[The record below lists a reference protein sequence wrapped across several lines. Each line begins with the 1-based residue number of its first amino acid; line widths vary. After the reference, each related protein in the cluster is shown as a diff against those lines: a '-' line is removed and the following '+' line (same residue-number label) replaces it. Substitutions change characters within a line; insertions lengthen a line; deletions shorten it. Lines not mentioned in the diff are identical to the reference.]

1 MSAETRFAGMQGAV
15 AGMDK
20 ARGNDISLL
29 LTASERPRRAV
40 SGLPGK
46 KFKKKPKKESKKVLT
61 KAGERGIIY
70 ELPASGTRDE
80 REMLKSASGVEQRAI
95 LENDTV

>member
-1 MSAETRFAGMQGAV
+1 MPAETRFAGMQGAD

-29 LTASERPRRAV
+29 LIASERPRRAV

-46 KFKKKPKKESKKVLT
+46 KFKKTEKRVQK
-61 KAGERGIIY
+61 GI
-70 ELPASGTRDE
+70 D
-80 REMLKSASGVEQRAI
+80 KGVGVWYYI
-95 LENDTV
+95 